1 MEKWTA
7 ISLEDIESAFRIVYS
22 NMQAT
27 PQYRW
32 PLLCERLGTE
42 LWVKHENHSPIGAF
56 KIRGGLV
63 YFARLMQSDDVPKGV
78 ISATRG
84 NHGQSIGFAAGLY
97 GIPATVVVPRG
108 NSVEKNAAMR
118 ALGVKLIEHGN
129 DFQEAREF
137 AVACAHEQSLHMVPA
152 FHPALVTGVAT
163 YSMELLTAVKD
174 IDVVYVPIGLGSG
187 ICGMMAARDALNLK
201 TRIVGVVSSQAIA
214 YAKSFNAGY
223 PVDSPVTT
231 QLSDGMACRTP
242 EPAAL
247 DLILQGVERIVQVTD
262 NEVSAAMC
270 MMFECTHNVCE
281 GAGAAALAAAIQEAP
296 RIAGRKVA
304 VIATGGNID
313 QDVFARVLERGSNYA
328 DYI

>member
-1 MEKWTA
+1 MEHWKA
-7 ISLEDIESAFRIVYS
+7 ISAEDIESASRIVYS
-22 NMQAT
+22 SMQAT

-32 PLLCERLGTE
+32 PLLCERLGAE
-42 LWVKHENHSPIGAF
+42 LWVKHENHSPVGAF
-56 KIRGGLV
+56 KLRGGLV
-63 YFARLMQSDDVPKGV
+63 YFARLVESGNTPKGV

-84 NHGQSIGFAAGLY
+84 NHGQSIGYAAGLY
-97 GIPATVVVPRG
+97 GIPATVVVPYG

-118 ALGVKLIEHGN
+118 ALGVKLIEHGD

-137 AVACAHEQSLHMVPA
+137 AVACAEEQSLHMVPA
-152 FHPALVTGVAT
+152 FHPWLVTGVAT
-163 YSMELLTAVKD
+163 YSMELFKAVED
-174 IDVVYVPIGLGSG
+174 IDIVYVPIGLGSG
-187 ICGMMAARDALNLK
+187 ICGMMAARDALNRK
-201 TRIVGVVSSQAIA
+201 TRIVGVVSSHASA
-214 YAKSFNAGY
+214 YAKSFSAGE

-231 QLSDGMACRTP
+231 ELSDGMACRTP

-247 DLILQGVERIVQVTD
+247 DLILKGVDRIVQVSD

-313 QDVFARVLERGSNYA
+313 QDVFSRVLERGENYA
-328 DYI
+328 D